1 MLASFPRTTALILVR
16 CGLLLSLFLTF
27 FSGSLSGS
35 TGAFVSGEK
44 MLYCHAFWL
53 GSGSFLRACVVCVP
67 AVCFVVCLCFAAL
80 PLALRLA
87 AGLLALSFTSG
98 VCPHSSGTSTLV
110 PPVPVVAG
118 ASLSCEPSSHSC
130 LTSVCSSAAT
140 ATAVVAFRDFPL
152 PFQCGTFP

>member
-118 ASLSCEPSSHSC
+118 ASLSCEPQLPLLSHVGLLLCRHSYSSCRFSRFSFT
-130 LTSVCSSAAT
+130 LSV
-140 ATAVVAFRDFPL
+140 RDFP
-152 PFQCGTFP
+152 